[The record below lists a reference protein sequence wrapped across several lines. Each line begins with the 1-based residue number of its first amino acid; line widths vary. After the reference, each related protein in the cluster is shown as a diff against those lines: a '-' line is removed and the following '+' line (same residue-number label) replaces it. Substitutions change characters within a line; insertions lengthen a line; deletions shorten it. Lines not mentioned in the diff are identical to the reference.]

1 MRGNTLKLLM
11 AVVGWWT
18 LYGLLLAGQLLGM
31 EGPDGGVMPAA
42 HALRLGL
49 ASGLMWIPLTWLL
62 LWWVRRWPIER
73 GRLSRSIA
81 ATTAMVLLMVVLRA
95 AAVAVLNPWI
105 GWYQQLPAVPALL
118 WTSFGNN
125 FLLLWLMVGVAH
137 VWLYAH
143 RAQAREREAVQLQ
156 ARLTETRLDALRAQ
170 LNPHFMFNALNSIA
184 EMVHRDADAADRMLV
199 GLGELLRSSL
209 DHQRSQLVPL
219 HEELRLL
226 RHYLEIEK
234 VRLGERLRLEWQVEP
249 GLDHLPV
256 PPLLLQPLAE
266 NAILHAI
273 AEKSAPGL
281 LRIVVR
287 REGGRLWLEVGD
299 DGGVG
304 DGAATARH
312 GTGLRNIRSRLN
324 YLFGDRHGF
333 EIGPGDAGGTI
344 VRLWLPCPPEEMA
357 A

>member
-1 MRGNTLKLLM
+1 MHGNPLRLL
-11 AVVGWWT
+11 AALVGWWT
-18 LYGLLLAGQLLGM
+18 LYGLLLAAQLLGM

-49 ASGLMWIPLTWLL
+49 ASGLMWIPLTLLL

-73 GRLSRSIA
+73 GRRMRTVA
-81 ATTAMVLLMVVLRA
+81 ATAAIVLLMVALRA
-95 AAVAVLNPWI
+95 AAVAALNPWV
-105 GWYQQLPAVPALL
+105 GWYQQLPGIPELL
-118 WTSFGNN
+118 WTSFANN

-137 VWLYAH
+137 VWLYAR
-143 RAQAREREAVQLQ
+143 RALAREREAERLQ

-184 EMVHRDADAADRMLV
+184 EMVHRDPDAADRMLV

-209 DHQRSQLVPL
+209 DYQRSRLVPL

-234 VRLGERLRLEWQVEP
+234 ARLGERLRLEWRVEP
-249 GLDHLPV
+249 GLEHLPV
-256 PPLLLQPLAE
+256 PPLVLQPLAE

-273 AEKSAPGL
+273 AKKSTPGL
-281 LRIVVR
+281 LRITVR
-287 REGGRLWLEVGD
+287 REGGRLWLEIAD
-299 DGGVG
+299 DGGAG
-304 DGAATARH
+304 PAITRY
-312 GTGLRNIRSRLN
+312 GTGLHNIQSRLGH
-324 YLFGDRHGF
+324 LFGDGYGF
-333 EIGPGDAGGTI
+333 EIGPGEAGGTTA
-344 VRLWLPCPPEEMA
+344 RLWVPCPSEEMA

>member
-1 MRGNTLKLLM
+1 MRRNLLKLLA

-18 LYGLLLAGQLLGM
+18 LYGLLLAAQLLGM
-31 EGPDGGVMPAA
+31 EGPDGGVMPTA

-49 ASGLMWIPLTWLL
+49 ASGLMWVPLTLLL
-62 LWWVRRWPIER
+62 LWWVRRRPIVREKW
-73 GRLSRSIA
+73 LRSVM
-81 ATTAMVLLMVVLRA
+81 ATTGFVLLMVAARA
-95 AAVAVLNPWI
+95 AAVAVLNPWV
-105 GWYQQLPAVPALL
+105 GWYQQLPGIPALL
-118 WTSFGNN
+118 WTSFANN
-125 FLLLWLMVGVAH
+125 FLHLWLMIGVAH
-137 VWLYAH
+137 VWLYAR
-143 RAQAREREAVQLQ
+143 RALAREREAERLQ

-219 HEELRLL
+219 QEELRLL

-234 VRLGERLRLEWQVEP
+234 ARLGERLRLEWRIEP
-249 GLDHLPV
+249 GLEHLPV
-256 PPLLLQPLAE
+256 PPLVLQPLAE

-281 LRIVVR
+281 LRIAVR
-287 REGGRLWLEVGD
+287 RQDARLWMEVSD
-299 DGGVG
+299 DGGAG
-304 DGAATARH
+304 GGPALARH
-312 GTGLRNIRSRLN
+312 GTGLRNIRSRLK
-324 YLFGDRHGF
+324 YLFGDAHGF
-333 EIGPGDAGGTI
+333 QVGPGDDGGTAA
-344 VRLWLPCPPEEMA
+344 RLWVPCPPEEMA

>member
-1 MRGNTLKLLM
+1 MRRNPLKLLA
-11 AVVGWWT
+11 AVVGCWT
-18 LYGLLLAGQLLGM
+18 LYGLLLAAQLLGM
-31 EGPDGGVMPAA
+31 EDPEGRVMPAA

-49 ASGLMWIPLTWLL
+49 ASGLMWIPLTLLL
-62 LWWVRRWPIER
+62 LWWVRRWPIECER
-73 GRLSRSIA
+73 WLRSTMA
-81 ATTAMVLLMVVLRA
+81 ATALVLLIVVLRA
-95 AAVAVLNPWI
+95 AAVAALNPWI
-105 GWYQQLPAVPALL
+105 GWYQQLPGVVELL

-125 FLLLWLMVGVAH
+125 ALLVWLMVGVAH
-137 VWLYAH
+137 AWLYAR
-143 RAQAREREAVQLQ
+143 RALAREREAEQLQ

-219 HEELRLL
+219 HEELQLL

-234 VRLGERLRLEWQVEP
+234 ARLGERLRLEWRVEP
-249 GLDHLPV
+249 GLEHLPV
-256 PPLLLQPLAE
+256 PPMLLQPLAE

-281 LRIVVR
+281 LRIAIR

-299 DGGVG
+299 DGSA
-304 DGAATARH
+304 DAAATPRH
-312 GTGLRNIRSRLN
+312 GTGLRNIRSRLT

-333 EIGPGDAGGTI
+333 WIGPGADGGTT
-344 VRLWLPCPPEEMA
+344 VRLWLPCPPGEMA